1 MGGRGSFWEEYGW
14 GRETMGVADVRRG
27 VDGCW
32 REDKIYGAHTLLN
45 DDWWGDNDERD
56 ARSVASESV
65 KWGGRRRR

>member
-1 MGGRGSFWEEYGW
+1 
-14 GRETMGVADVRRG
+14 MGVADVRRG